1 MNKIIKNLTNVN
13 LQVLNILAIYNQAS
27 ENEVINGTK
36 WYRDANNM
44 TKLMAEKYNL
54 THIQT
59 AGIVASLSPGTNW
72 NQNIIDANHLCSYL
86 KAGLKLNNVTVTTYG
101 QNKDK
106 AYKIYLNP
114 QITGAECFKLI
125 LGASVRV
132 NKTSSFFLN
141 ILHPDQSDIVTIDRH
156 SFRVN
161 LGLTE
166 LPQIALTE
174 KRYRIMTEAYKK
186 ASKKI
191 QINPI
196 DLQAITWLT
205 FRRLNV
211 TVPKTEIT
219 PF

>member
-1 MNKIIKNLTNVN
+1 MKQIIKNLSNVN
-13 LQVLNILAIYNQAS
+13 LQVINILAIYNQAS
-27 ENEVINGTK
+27 ENEVTNGK
-36 WYRDANNM
+36 NWYKDANEL
-44 TKLMAEKYNL
+44 TRLMAVKYEL

-59 AGIVASLSPGTNW
+59 AGIIASLSPGTNW

-86 KAGLKLNNVTVTTYG
+86 KMGQSIDNIVVTTYN
-101 QNKDK
+101 QNKFK
-106 AYKIYLNP
+106 AVKIYFTT
-114 QITGAECFKLI
+114 QITENECFKLI
-125 LGASVRV
+125 LGASKKV

-141 ILHPDQSDIVTIDRH
+141 ILHPDCSDCVTIDRH

-174 KRYRIMTEAYKK
+174 KRYRIMAEAYKK
-186 ASKKI
+186 TAKKI
-191 QINPI
+191 NLNPI
-196 DLQAITWLT
+196 ELQAITWLT

-211 TVPKTEIT
+211 RLNEYEIT